1 MGPLPKSYPKDQRGS
16 AVRMVL
22 DRLDDY
28 PSLYVA
34 CEAIGKKQM
43 RFFVRHRLSMRGNST
58 LAKQIANRSDGK
70 RKANSFGPVL
80 EGDSTLLRDG
90 RDRRINM
97 ISAKT

>member
-1 MGPLPKSYPKDQRGS
+1 
-16 AVRMVL
+16 
-22 DRLDDY
+22 
-28 PSLYVA
+28 
-34 CEAIGKKQM
+34 
-43 RFFVRHRLSMRGNST
+43 MRGNST